1 MNDNG
6 IHNILIIV
14 PNVQLVKQ
22 MTEDFISY
30 GIDKQWNI
38 VNFSSDQDKKNKKKK
53 IDFTFDDNNNIII
66 SNAQWLMLHGD
77 EVPYIDC
84 IIQDEVHSVKK
95 SSELSKIVKSVKIPF
110 KFGCTRYI
118 TESKGRSMEY

>member
-1 MNDNG
+1 MNNND

-95 SSELSKIVKSVKIPF
+95 SSELSKMVKSVKIPF

-118 TESKGRSMEY
+118 TESNRR